1 MCSYG
6 EPIGLNQPLGS
17 KRVRGPPPSVICV
30 DRLEPTLTTAIRK
43 RPAQME
49 TSGNICDLEQTL
61 GRQPRLSGYVTLQL
75 VECVA
80 LLSERLANHV
90 TY

>member
-1 MCSYG
+1 
-6 EPIGLNQPLGS
+6 
-17 KRVRGPPPSVICV
+17 
-30 DRLEPTLTTAIRK
+30 
-43 RPAQME
+43 ME
-49 TSGNICDLEQTL
+49 TSGNIYDLEQTL